1 MLLNIGHIDLLRK
14 QDRVSGKRWQT
25 KNMFIP
31 TPFLKHTTHIN
42 ECNIMTK
49 RANIVVPVA
58 KLVTVLAPGQT
69 QWNLDHIGRGRGAAR
84 PSFPAPHEVY
94 VSVITHVFSRAR
106 GSATGPEAHPA
117 AVANISTGVPSG
129 SFRSK
134 EKNVTRTCCSQGAI

>member
-49 RANIVVPVA
+49 RANIIIAVA
-58 KLVTVLAPGQT
+58 KLVNSFSSRTDSVEFGPHWKRTRSSEAELSS
-69 QWNLDHIGRGRGAAR
+69 AAR
-84 PSFPAPHEVY
+84 GVRQCDNTR
-94 VSVITHVFSRAR
+94 VLTHV
-106 GSATGPEAHPA
+106 PEAAPRA
-117 AVANISTGVPSG
+117 LRCTLQ
-129 SFRSK
+129 RL
-134 EKNVTRTCCSQGAI
+134 RT